1 MPIFLAKFIISL
13 LALNVFSYA
22 AINEKFK
29 WERLKFEGR
38 DAFVIMPKDHTKNQI
53 PWVMYAPTLRGLP
66 NERDEGWMIR
76 NFLESGIAVAGI
88 DIGESYG
95 NPQGR
100 KIYTNYHNFLVA
112 EKGFDQKACLLAR
125 SRGGL
130 MLYNWAA
137 ENPNRVKCIAGIYP
151 VCDLRSYPGL
161 NRAAPAYGMNG
172 HELEKSLKINNPVE
186 NLKPLADSKVPILH
200 IHGNIDRVVPLKSN
214 SGDVAKRYQ
223 KLGGKM
229 QLIVPDGQGHNM
241 WKGFFHCEELV
252 NFVIAHATGKNVAGP
267 EPELL
272 WEGGAFTEGPAV
284 GPDGSV
290 LFSDVGADS
299 IYKFS
304 PEKNKVT
311 TFREKSGRANGLIY
325 DSQGNLIACEGA
337 NTGGGRRI
345 SITSK
350 NGQVRTLAK
359 EWQGKRFNSPNDLA
373 IDSSGKNIYFTDPRY
388 VGEEKREIEFE
399 GIFLVRPDGTTDL
412 ATRDV
417 KKPNGIIFSKD
428 GQKVFVADHEV
439 TKEGTRQLLSFNVTD
454 EGKLNNKEILHD
466 FGPSRGIDGM
476 ALGPRGN
483 IYATAGSGKEA
494 GIYVFEPGGNLLEVI
509 SLPGDPTNCTFG
521 HGKNSST
528 LYVTA
533 QSPKKGNE
541 KQSYALYRLRL
552 EK

>member
-1 MPIFLAKFIISL
+1 MPIFLAKFTISL
-13 LALNVFSYA
+13 LVLNVFSYA
-22 AINEKFK
+22 AINEKFQ

-76 NFLESGIAVAGI
+76 HFLESGIAVAGI

-161 NRAAPAYGMNG
+161 NRAAPAYGMNA

-229 QLIVPDGQGHNM
+229 QLIVPEGQGHNM

-325 DSQGNLIACEGA
+325 DSQGNLIVCEGA

-350 NGQVRTLAK
+350 NGKVRTLAK

-388 VGEEKREIEFE
+388 IGEEKREIEFE

-439 TKEGTRQLLSFNVTD
+439 TKEGSRQLLSFNVTD

-521 HGKNSST
+521 HGKDSST

>member
-76 NFLESGIAVAGI
+76 HFLESGIAVAGI

-161 NRAAPAYGMNG
+161 NRAAPAYGMNA

-304 PEKNKVT
+304 PEKNEVI

-350 NGQVRTLAK
+350 NGKVRTLAK
-359 EWQGKRFNSPNDLA
+359 EWQEKRFNSPNDLA

-399 GIFLVRPDGTTDL
+399 GIFLVGPDGTTDL

-533 QSPKKGNE
+533 QSPKKDNE